1 MSVMRVGIMRMG
13 MPERLVPVPVRMWF
27 AGRITGPVLMPVML
41 YTGLKGHRSIHLSL
55 AVVFGVL
62 WTGTFV
68 TGVFFL
74 PH

>member
-41 YTGLKGHRSIHLSL
+41 IMHVSMLMFHRL
-55 AVVFGVL
+55 VRVFV
-62 WTGTFV
+62 FV
-68 TGVFFL
+68 PL
-74 PH
+74 